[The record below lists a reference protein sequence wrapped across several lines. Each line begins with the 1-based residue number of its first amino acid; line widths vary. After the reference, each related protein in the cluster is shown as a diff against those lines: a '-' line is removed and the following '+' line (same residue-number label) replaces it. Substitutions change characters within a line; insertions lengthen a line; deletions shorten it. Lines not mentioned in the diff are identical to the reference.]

1 MAKAAE
7 FREMAVEDLQRRA
20 EELDLELF
28 NLRIR
33 KAMGQLDKPIKL
45 REVRRDAARIKT
57 VLRQKA
63 DR

>member
-7 FREMAVEDLQRRA
+7 LRDMDVDDLRRRA
-20 EELDLELF
+20 DELDHELF
-28 NLRIR
+28 QLRIR
-33 KAMGQLDKPIKL
+33 KAMGQLDKPLKL
-45 REVRRDAARIKT
+45 REVRRDVARIKT

>member
-7 FREMAVEDLQRRA
+7 FKEMGVEDLQRRVA
-20 EELDLELF
+20 ELDTELF

-33 KAMGQLDKPIKL
+33 KAMGQLDKPLKL
-45 REVRRDAARIKT
+45 RELRRDVARIKT

-63 DR
+63 GR

>member
-7 FREMAVEDLQRRA
+7 FRDMGVEDLQRRA
-20 EELDLELF
+20 EELDQELF
-28 NLRIR
+28 QLRIR

-45 REVRRDAARIKT
+45 RELRRDVARLKT